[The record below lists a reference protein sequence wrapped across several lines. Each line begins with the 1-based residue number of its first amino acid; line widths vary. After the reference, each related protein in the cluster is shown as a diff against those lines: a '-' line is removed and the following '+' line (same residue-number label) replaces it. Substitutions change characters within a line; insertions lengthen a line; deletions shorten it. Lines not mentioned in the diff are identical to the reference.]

1 MGIQRADKRSDG
13 ELVRLCNAG
22 SAAEAE
28 QAFEALYKRHKDYV
42 IRVALRIVRNH
53 DAALDVLQDTF
64 SYVLRKFPP
73 SGEGLILT
81 AQFTTFLY
89 PVIKN
94 SAITILRKDNRFP
107 ASETRKP
114 DDLPAEAPDASAG
127 FEGLLEALTEEHRE
141 IVLLRFVDDLSL
153 QEIADVLGVPLGTVK
168 SRLHLAIRK
177 LRESPRTKMHFE

>member
-1 MGIQRADKRSDG
+1 MGIQRADKRSDL
-13 ELVRLCNAG
+13 ELVRLCNEG

-28 QAFEALYKRHKDYV
+28 RAFESLYKRHKDYV
-42 IRVALRIVRNH
+42 TRVARRFVRDN

-73 SGEGLILT
+73 SGQGLILT

-89 PVIKN
+89 PVIKH
-94 SAITILRKDNRFP
+94 SAITKLRKDNRFP
-107 ASETRKP
+107 ASETREP
-114 DDLPAEAPDASAG
+114 DDLPAETPDTSG
-127 FEGLLEALTEEHRE
+127 EFEGLLYGLSEEHRE
-141 IVLLRFVDDLSL
+141 IVFMRFVDDLSL
-153 QEIADVLGVPLGTVK
+153 QEIADALGVPLGTVK